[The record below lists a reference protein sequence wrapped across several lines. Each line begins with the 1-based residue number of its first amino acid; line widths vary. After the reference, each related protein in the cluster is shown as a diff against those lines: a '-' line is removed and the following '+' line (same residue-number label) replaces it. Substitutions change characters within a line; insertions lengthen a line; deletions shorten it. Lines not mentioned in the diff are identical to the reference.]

1 MRFFEYKHIVGFEET
16 NLVGNVYFAN
26 HVRWQGSCREMFLR
40 EHAPSVLR
48 DLENGLAL
56 VTIFVSCEYL
66 NEVRA
71 FDEITIRMRLEEM
84 SQNRV
89 TMSFEYWRTENGR
102 QGEIVAR
109 GRQQIACMQRQNRN
123 LIPISIPRD
132 MEEALRSYTS

>member
-40 EHAPSVLR
+40 EHAPSLLQ

-56 VTIFVSCEYL
+56 VTVFVSCEYL
-66 NEVRA
+66 NEIRA
-71 FDEITIRMRLEEM
+71 FDEITMRMRLEEM

-89 TMSFEYWRTENGR
+89 TMNFEYWRTENGR
-102 QGEIVAR
+102 QQELVAR
-109 GRQQIACMQRQNRN
+109 GTQQIACMHRQQQN
-123 LIPISIPRD
+123 LIPTSIPRAL
-132 MEEALRSYTS
+132 EEALRCYTV